1 MKSGKIE
8 IGRKVVLEF
17 NQLIQDIDAT
27 LQPGEIQNIKKAFN
41 LIYEKDYHSLTATGL
56 PYVFH
61 SIAIARIAIQ
71 KISLGANSA
80 ICALLF
86 PYVDAGLLTLEEVEH
101 HFDSQLMKMVESLK
115 KISDIKTKEASD
127 QVENFRKLLLSLATD
142 VRVILIKI
150 AERLYVMQSMDK
162 LDKNLQ
168 LRVASEAFYLYAPLG
183 HRLGL
188 YNIKSELEDIA
199 LKYTNPDKYLHITKK
214 LKETAAKRNK
224 FIADFIKPIKDK
236 LEQEGFKFEIKGRP
250 KSIYSIWNKMKKQN
264 VVFEEVYDIFAIRVI
279 IDTPEKKEKSD
290 CWRVYSLIAD
300 EYQPN
305 PKRLRDW
312 ISVPKS
318 NGYESLHTTVIG
330 PDGKWVEVQIRSA
343 RMDEIAEKGV
353 AAHWKYK
360 GIKGEDGIDEWIAKV
375 REILETPEPNAIE
388 FVDDFKLSLYNKEIF
403 VFTPR
408 GDLKRF
414 PAGATVLDF
423 AFDIHTDIGCSCV
436 GARVNGKNVP
446 IRHVMQTGDK
456 VEVITAKNQKPK
468 QDWLEFVTTSKA
480 KSKIKLQLKEEVFR
494 ESENGKEIFKRRL
507 KNWKIPFNDQNV
519 NLIQRHYKLKTA
531 VDLYTLI
538 FREKI
543 DMIEI
548 KNVLSTSL
556 EPDQPKETEKI
567 EEDSLASIVEKN
579 VDKSSDYLVID
590 KKINNVDYK
599 LAKCCN
605 PIFGDKIFGFVTIN
619 DGIKIHRTSCPN
631 APRMISKHGYRV
643 VQARWTDSKGT
654 PRYETTIR
662 ITGTDDLG
670 IVNKITDVIS
680 KDLKVSMRSIAVDS
694 NDGMFEGKIVVY
706 VKDTAHLKNL
716 VEKLGRLK
724 GILSASRMEG

>member
-8 IGRKVVLEF
+8 TGRKVIIEF
-17 NQLIQDIDAT
+17 NQLIKDIDAE
-27 LQPGEIQNIKKAFN
+27 LQPAEIQNIKKAFN
-41 LIYEKDYHSLTATGL
+41 LIYDMDSYSLTATGM
-56 PYVFH
+56 PYIFH
-61 SIAIARIAIQ
+61 SIALARIAIQ

-86 PYVDAGLLTLEEVEH
+86 PYVDAGLISLEDVEY
-101 HFDSQLMKMVESLK
+101 HFGARLMKMVESLK
-115 KISDIKTKEASD
+115 RISDIKTKNASD

-150 AERLYVMQSMDK
+150 AERLHVMQSMDK
-162 LDKNLQ
+162 LDKNVQ
-168 LRVASEAFYLYAPLG
+168 LRVVSEAFYLYAPLG

-188 YNIKSELEDIA
+188 YSIKSELEDIA
-199 LKYTNPDKYLHITKK
+199 LKYTNPEKYFHITKK

-224 FIADFIKPIKDK
+224 FIGDFIKPIKAK
-236 LEQEGFKFEIKGRP
+236 LEEEGFSFEIKGRP
-250 KSIYSIWNKMKKQN
+250 KSVFSIWTKMKKQN

-279 IDTPEKKEKSD
+279 IDTPEKKEKAD

-312 ISVPKS
+312 ISIPKS

-330 PDGKWVEVQIRSA
+330 PGGKWVEVQIRSV
-343 RMDEIAEKGV
+343 RMNEIAEKGV

-360 GIKGEDGIDEWIAKV
+360 GIKGEDGVDEWLARV

-388 FVDDFKLSLYNKEIF
+388 FMDDFKLSLYSKEIF

-423 AFDIHTDIGCSCV
+423 AFDVHSDVGCSCV
-436 GARVNGKNVP
+436 GARVNSKNVP

-480 KSKIKLQLKEEVFR
+480 KTKIKLQLKEEVFR

-519 NLIQRHYKLKTA
+519 NLIQKHYKLKTA

-543 DMIEI
+543 DMMEI
-548 KNVLSTSL
+548 KSILTASMQ
-556 EPDQPKETEKI
+556 PDQPKEIEKI
-567 EEDSLASIVEKN
+567 EDESNTGNADKRI
-579 VDKSSDYLVID
+579 DKSTDYLVID
-590 KKINNVDYK
+590 EKINNVDYK

-605 PIFGDKIFGFVTIN
+605 PIFGDRIFGFVTIR

-631 APRMISKHGYRV
+631 APQMISKHGYRI
-643 VQARWTDSKGT
+643 VQARWTDSKGV
-654 PRYETTIR
+654 PHYLTTIR

-706 VKDTAHLKNL
+706 VKDTGHLKIL
-716 VEKLGRLK
+716 VEKIGRLK
-724 GILSASRMEG
+724 GVLSASRMEG